1 MDKLNLPAGCSYGN
15 RTKRPLIFSHSVQC
29 LSGSLSILIG
39 LKLIYSPL
47 FYVSHFISKIY
58 KLGYHFYSVSLK
70 QYRQHLDKTSS
81 VQKPKGVHS
90 HGLLTYRS
98 QGVPS
103 VFRRLFMYGGGRGG
117 DSSPRLCQEIAC
129 HLSPVIVCPLT
140 PVMTQAANAWSTTGG
155 FDVCTMCA

>member
-47 FYVSHFISKIY
+47 FCVSHFISKIY

-90 HGLLTYRS
+90 HGLLTGARAS
-98 QGVPS
+98 RLSSGGSSCVEEGMVGTVPHVS
-103 VFRRLFMYGGGRGG
+103 VRK
-117 DSSPRLCQEIAC
+117 
-129 HLSPVIVCPLT
+129 
-140 PVMTQAANAWSTTGG
+140 
-155 FDVCTMCA
+155 

>member
-1 MDKLNLPAGCSYGN
+1 MEKLNLPAGCSYGN
-15 RTKRPLIFSHSVQC
+15 RTKRPLIFLHSVQC
-29 LSGSLSILIG
+29 FLSGSLSILIG
-39 LKLIYSPL
+39 LKLIYSHL

-70 QYRQHLDKTSS
+70 QYKQHLDKTSS

-98 QGVPS
+98 QGIPS
-103 VFRRLFMYGGGRGG
+103 VFRRLFTYGDGRGG

-129 HLSPVIVCPLT
+129 HCLPSDPCRDPGSECLVHNWGI
-140 PVMTQAANAWSTTGG
+140 
-155 FDVCTMCA
+155 